1 MAQPDE
7 PGREIAELRE
17 RLSKLSEAGLR
28 ITEDLDFNSVLQ
40 GVLDS
45 ARSLT
50 GARYGVIALHDDAGN
65 AEDFLS
71 SGMTDDEAQRL
82 WTLPDWPEHFAYL
95 GNIPEPLRVP
105 DLLAHIRSMG
115 LPEMRV
121 PVAVS
126 GKVSF
131 LASPVLH
138 RGDRVGS
145 IYLAEKEREQ
155 EFSQED
161 EETLVLF
168 ASQAA
173 MAIANAR
180 RHREERRARAD
191 LETLID
197 TSPVG
202 VVVFDSV
209 TGLPKSFNR
218 EARRIVDS
226 LRNPDQTPE
235 QLLETMTF
243 TRADGREVSLK
254 EFPIAE
260 LLRIDETIRAEEI
273 VMRVADGRSV
283 TVLLNATPIRSDD
296 GAVESMVVT
305 LQDMADVEEMERMR
319 AEFLAMVSHEL
330 RTPLTSIRGA
340 ATTMLDTPSELDPT
354 EVRQLMRIIVDQAD
368 SMRDLIGDLLDVA
381 RIETGT
387 LSVSP
392 EPVEVAVLVDR
403 ARSTFLSGGGRNRLD
418 IDLGAGLPL
427 VMADRR
433 RVVQVIGN
441 LLSNASRRSP
451 ESAAVR
457 VSATWEGGQVAV
469 SIVDDGSGITAE
481 RLPHLFRKFST
492 NEAEEQGGDTGLGLA
507 ICKGIVEA
515 HGGRIWA
522 ESDGPGL
529 GARFTFTLPV
539 IEETP
544 GERRRPSS
552 PVRSEAVAGETV
564 LVVDDDPQALTYV
577 RNVLTDAGYS
587 PIVSADPEEALALM
601 KEDGVRLVLLDLML
615 PGFDGIEL
623 LQDILSIADVPV
635 IFLSAYGKDHVIARA
650 FDAGATDYIV
660 KPFSPTELV
669 ARVRAALRRQRGHD
683 WDEPP
688 GPFVLGSL
696 TIDYAERL
704 VAVAGRR
711 VQLTATEYGLLY
723 QLSTNAGRVL
733 THDQLLR
740 RVWRSE
746 KSGDM
751 RTLRTHVR
759 RLRLKLGEDGSDPTY
774 IFAEPRVGYRMP
786 RADSQGQEQV

>member
-1 MAQPDE
+1 MDE
-7 PGREIAELRE
+7 QDREIAELRE
-17 RLSKLSEAGLR
+17 RLSRLSEAGLR

-40 GVLDS
+40 GVLDA

-50 GARYGVIALHDDAGN
+50 GARYGVIVLHDEAGN
-65 AEDFLS
+65 AEDSLS
-71 SGMTDDEAQRL
+71 SGMTRDETERVWA
-82 WTLPDWPEHFAYL
+82 LPESPKHFEYL
-95 GNIPEPLRVP
+95 SRIPGPIRVP
-105 DLLAHIRSMG
+105 DLLGHIRSLG
-115 LPEMRV
+115 LPEMRF
-121 PVAVS
+121 PLDLS
-126 GKVSF
+126 EKVSF

-138 RGDRVGS
+138 RGERVDS
-145 IYLAEKEREQ
+145 IYLAEKERGQ
-155 EFSQED
+155 EFTWED

-202 VVVFDSV
+202 VVVFDAV
-209 TGLPKSFNR
+209 TGIPKSLNR

-226 LRNPDQTPE
+226 LRDSDQTIE
-235 QLLETMTF
+235 HLLEVLAF
-243 TRADGREVSLK
+243 TRADGREVSLR
-254 EFPIAE
+254 EFPMAE
-260 LLRIDETIRAEEI
+260 LLSIGETIRAEEI

-283 TVLLNATPIRSDD
+283 TVLLNATPIRLDD
-296 GAVESMVVT
+296 GAVESVVVT
-305 LQDMADVEEMERMR
+305 MQDMADVEEMERMR

-340 ATTMLDTPSELDPT
+340 ATTILETSTELDPT
-354 EVRQLMRIIVDQAD
+354 EARQLMRIIVDQAD
-368 SMRDLIGDLLDVA
+368 NMRDLIGDLLDVA
-381 RIETGT
+381 RIETGS

-403 ARSTFLSGGGRNRLD
+403 ARNTFVNGGGRNLLD
-418 IDLGAGLPL
+418 IGLGTGLPL

-451 ESAAVR
+451 ESSVIK
-457 VSATWEGGQVAV
+457 VSAAWEGGHVV
-469 SIVDDGSGITAE
+469 LSVVDGGSGITAE
-481 RLPHLFRKFST
+481 RLPYLFRKFSR
-492 NEAEEQGGDTGLGLA
+492 NEAEEQAGDTGLGLA

-539 IEETP
+539 AEEAVR
-544 GERRRPSS
+544 ERPWSAPPS
-552 PVRSEAVAGETV
+552 RSEAGVGEHV
-564 LVVDDDPQALTYV
+564 LVVDDDPHTLTYV
-577 RNVLTDAGYS
+577 RGVLVEAGYS
-587 PIVSADPEEALALM
+587 PIVSADPVEALALIR
-601 KEDGVRLVLLDLML
+601 ENGAHLVLLDLML

-623 LQDILSIADVPV
+623 LKDILSIADVPV
-635 IFLSAYGKDHVIARA
+635 IFLSAYGKDRVIAQA

-669 ARVRAALRRQRGHD
+669 ARVRAALRRQSERYRD
-683 WDEPP
+683 APPEPYVF
-688 GPFVLGSL
+688 GEL

-704 VAVAGRR
+704 VTLAGRPVR
-711 VQLTATEYGLLY
+711 LTATEYGLLY
-723 QLSTNAGRVL
+723 QLSASAGRVL

-746 KSGDM
+746 KPGDM

-759 RLRLKLGEDGSDPTY
+759 RLRHKLGEDGSDPTY

-786 RADSQGQEQV
+786 RADNQAS